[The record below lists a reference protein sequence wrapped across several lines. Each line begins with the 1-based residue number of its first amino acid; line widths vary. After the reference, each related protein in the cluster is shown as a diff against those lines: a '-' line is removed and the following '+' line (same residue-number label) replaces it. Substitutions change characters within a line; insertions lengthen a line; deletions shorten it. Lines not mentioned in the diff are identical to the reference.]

1 MPRFG
6 VGPAP
11 AKIMLVGEAYG
22 QEEERAQEPFVGI
35 SGQELNR
42 MLHAAGIMRSECYAT
57 NLVNARP
64 KNNDFAEW
72 LPERKTDVT
81 FRHVQLRDRKV
92 DPIVLQGY
100 QRLQKEIELVQP
112 NVIVTFGNTPTWAL
126 TGAWGVTK
134 WRGSMLGGGTSPK
147 IIPTY
152 HPAAVLR
159 QWAWRAITIQD
170 LKRVRKESE
179 SRIYLTKPDWHFQIR
194 PSFSRVLDVLQTLH
208 HWLESPE
215 SESGWW
221 DRWIDFD
228 LETRAGHIACAGLS
242 WSRTDALVIP
252 LMCTESNDGYWLPEE
267 EAQIVWWLYR
277 VLTHH
282 QVKVRWQNGLYDAQY
297 TWRHWHFVPQGGQD
311 TMISQHSLFGS
322 QEKSL
327 AFQASMYCDHYVY
340 WKDDG
345 KTWHETVGEDQLWAY
360 NAQDCIRTREVGEVE
375 HSIAGK
381 LGLEHVDA
389 FQQRLFWPVLRAMQI
404 GLRVVES
411 HRQEL
416 INEIQEA
423 VFEREN
429 FLTRVIGHGLNLN
442 SPKQMKTFFYEDLA
456 QPAIWT
462 RPTKKQPARIT
473 CDDEALTKIG
483 QREPLLRPI
492 THAIADIRTL
502 EKFMGFA
509 MAKTGPDGRMR
520 CSFNIGGSESGESAP
535 YTYRLSSSKDAFGSG
550 ANLQT
555 IPSEK
560 SKSVGKFLERRKTE
574 IKLADFGASD
584 SLPNLRRMFGPDPG
598 YTFFDQD
605 LDRADL
611 QVVVWEADD
620 QMLKAA
626 LRMGADIHLLN
637 AFAIEGKEPPSLEEL
652 VETHP
657 KYPDHRGPRKHAR
670 EFAKVFC
677 HATNYG
683 GSSRTIAGHTG
694 RTVHE
699 IDRAQAKWF
708 GEHPGIK
715 RWHERT
721 WEQVQKY
728 HFVEN
733 RFGYRWYIFDRI
745 DGILP
750 EALAWTPQSTVSCVI
765 NRAWVN
771 IHNTLPEVQVLLQVH
786 DSLAGQFPTH
796 LRSILIPKIKEASS
810 IVIPY
815 EDPLIIPVGLKTSE
829 VSWGDC
835 A

>member
-1 MPRFG
+1 MPRTG
-6 VGPAP
+6 VGPVP

-22 QEEERAQEPFVGI
+22 QDEERAGEPFVGL

-42 MLHAAGIMRSECYAT
+42 MLHSAGIMRSECYVT
-57 NLVNARP
+57 NVVNSRP
-64 KNNDFAEW
+64 PGNDFALW
-72 LPERKTDVT
+72 LPARKSDVT
-81 FRHVQLRDRKV
+81 YHHVQLRDRKV
-92 DPIVLQGY
+92 DPIVRQGY
-100 QRLQKEIELVQP
+100 ERLMREIELVKP
-112 NVIVTFGNTPTWAL
+112 NVIVAFGNVPTWAL

-134 WRGSMLGGGTSPK
+134 WRGSMLGGGSQPK
-147 IIPTY
+147 VIPTY

-159 QWAWRAITIQD
+159 QWAWRAIAIQD
-170 LKRVRKESE
+170 LKRAKGECE
-179 SRIYLTKPDWHFQIR
+179 SREYGDRPHWKFHVR
-194 PSFSRVLDVLQTLH
+194 PSFSKVMDVLQTLYL
-208 HWLESPE
+208 WLESPP
-215 SESGWW
+215 SESDWW
-221 DRWIDFD
+221 DRYIDFD
-228 LETRAGHIACAGLS
+228 LETRAGHIACAGIS
-242 WSRTDALVIP
+242 WSLSDALVIP
-252 LMCTESNDGYWLPEE
+252 LMCVESRDGYWLPEE
-267 EAQIVWWLYR
+267 EAYIVWWLWR
-277 VLTHH
+277 VLTHKN
-282 QVKVRWQNGLYDAQY
+282 VKVRWQNGLYDAQY
-297 TWRHWHFVPQGGQD
+297 TWKHWHFVPRGYQD

-327 AFQASMYCDHYVY
+327 AFQASMYCKHYVY

-360 NAQDCIRTREVGEVE
+360 NAEDCVRTREVGEAE
-375 HSIAGK
+375 ARITEQ
-381 LGLEHVDA
+381 LGLQHVEA

-404 GLRVVES
+404 GLRVIDK

-416 INEIQEA
+416 IEEIQDA
-423 VFEREN
+423 IFEREA
-429 FLTRVIGHGLNLN
+429 FLARVIGHPLNIN
-442 SPKQMKTFFYEDLA
+442 SPKQMKLFFYEDLQ

-462 RPTKKQPARIT
+462 RATKGQPARIT

-483 QREPLLRPI
+483 KKEPLLRPL

-502 EKFMGFA
+502 GKFMGFA
-509 MAKTGPDGRMR
+509 TASTGSDGRMR

-535 YTYRLSSSKDAFGSG
+535 YTYRLSSSKDAYGSG

-560 SKSVGKFLERRKTE
+560 SKSVGKYLERRKTA
-574 IKLADFGASD
+574 IKVAELGQAYN
-584 SLPNLRRMFGPDPG
+584 LPNLRRMFGPDPG

-611 QVVVWEADD
+611 QVVVWESDD
-620 QMLKAA
+620 QMLKQA
-626 LRMGADIHLLN
+626 LHMGADIHLLN
-637 AFAIEGKEPPSLEEL
+637 AFAIEGKEPPPLEEL

-657 KYPDHRGPRKHAR
+657 RYPDHRGPRKHAR

-715 RWHERT
+715 LWHERT
-721 WEQVQKY
+721 WDQVKKH

-750 EALAWTPQSTVSCVI
+750 EALAWVPQSTVSCVI

-771 IHNTLPEVQVLLQVH
+771 IHDKLPEVQVLLQVH

-796 LRSILIPKIKEASS
+796 LRTILLPRIKECSQ

-815 EDPLIIPVGLKTSE
+815 EDPLVIPVGMKTSE